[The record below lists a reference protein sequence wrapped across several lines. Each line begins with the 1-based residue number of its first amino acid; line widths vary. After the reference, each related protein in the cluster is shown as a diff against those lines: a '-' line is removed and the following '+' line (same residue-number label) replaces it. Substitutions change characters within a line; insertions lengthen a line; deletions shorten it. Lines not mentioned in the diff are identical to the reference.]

1 MNNTSPLVESLLSG
15 DRIGVGGILCNDPNG
30 LCLVS
35 KGNMVTADHSSSNN
49 NNNNNGGGG
58 GNVNCSN
65 DDKSG
70 VFTSL
75 VRLSYQLQE
84 LQQQHPSLN
93 NNNEST
99 PHNASSPLIT
109 IETDTSAILVK
120 EYDGHAVAMR
130 VPRTGPQNE
139 KS

>member
-1 MNNTSPLVESLLSG
+1 MSTTSPLVESLLSG

-35 KGNMVTADHSSSNN
+35 KGNMVASDHSNN
-49 NNNNNGGGG
+49 NNNGCSG
-58 GNVNCSN
+58 GNVISSN

-93 NNNEST
+93 NEST
-99 PHNASSPLIT
+99 PHNSSSPLIT